1 MVDAGRS
8 HAAGVGEGARQR
20 IVKLCDCVKAAV
32 PVPPATR
39 TLASLSSVAVWKMR
53 AAARLPEVDPVS

>member
-20 IVKLCDCVKAAV
+20 IVKLCACVKAAV
-32 PVPPATR
+32 PD
-39 TLASLSSVAVWKMR
+39 ASGDQDFAVIEQRRRVEDAGSGKVA
-53 AAARLPEVDPVS
+53 